1 MFGAIRA
8 ETGTSDNTRK
18 FTGKEFDA
26 DSNLYYYAAR
36 YYDPYIGRFT
46 QRDPI
51 GDGVNWYV
59 YTYNNPLKYT
69 DPTGQLAKVRDL
81 SGSPVEFMHSVF
93 WDPDIEHFAFND
105 GSSVTWHSPDKLASL
120 LLDFTPIIGDAKG
133 FIEGVIG
140 KDLVTGQSLT
150 PVDRFLGLVL
160 LTEVRG
166 AKKGIDLFD
175 AAFDAAKHASTPV
188 GRKGKEIQVPRSN
201 KPAKI
206 AGRDYS
212 GHALDRMQERGLT
225 PSTVENTIK
234 HGSVKPGNRPGTT
247 AHYDSRNN
255 VTVITNS
262 KTGTVVTTHFGKP

>member
-51 GDGVNWYV
+51 GDGVNWYA
-59 YTYNNPLKYT
+59 YTYNNPLKFV
-69 DPTGQLAKVRDL
+69 DPTGELATITYFGG
-81 SGSPVEFMHSVF
+81 SGSDPSFSLF

-105 GSSVTWHSPDKLASL
+105 GSGVTWFSPEKLTSL

-133 FIEGVIG
+133 FVEGIIG
-140 KDLVTGQSLT
+140 KELLTGEPLS

-160 LTEVRG
+160 LSEVRG
-166 AKKGIDLFD
+166 VKKGAKLAGD
-175 AAFDAAKHASTPV
+175 ALNA
-188 GRKGKEIQVPRSN
+188 
-201 KPAKI
+201 
-206 AGRDYS
+206 
-212 GHALDRMQERGLT
+212 ALDL
-225 PSTVENTIK
+225 
-234 HGSVKPGNRPGTT
+234 
-247 AHYDSRNN
+247 A
-255 VTVITNS
+255 
-262 KTGTVVTTHFGKP
+262 GTVKVRKTRGNQKGVKITRPDGTIIDITPERVKEWEPEPRNPKEGGTKRKKFDNPQPGSKGYKRDPTQAELDLLDKL